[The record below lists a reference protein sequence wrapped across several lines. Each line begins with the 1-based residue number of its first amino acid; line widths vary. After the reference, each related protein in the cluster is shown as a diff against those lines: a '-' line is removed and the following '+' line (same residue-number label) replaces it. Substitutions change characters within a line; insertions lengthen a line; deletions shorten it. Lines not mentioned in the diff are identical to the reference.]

1 MANHPALKTLER
13 TRMAIRA
20 NALGEAYALA
30 EAAHRMLEQI
40 PGAPPQA
47 LVASSYYGY
56 LHGTVGGH
64 PREALE
70 ICRHAAHAVFWEP
83 RVFEFLARLELLV
96 GTRSRALGA
105 VERGLQLSASDREL
119 NALRKSLGMRQ
130 PPPVSFLHRGH
141 PVNVVLGKIRHRMQ
155 TGPVRTSA

>member
-13 TRMAIRA
+13 ARMALRA

-30 EAAHRMLEQI
+30 EAAHRMVEQI

-47 LVASSYYGY
+47 LVASAYYGF

-70 ICRHAAHAVFWEP
+70 LCRKASRAVFWEP
-83 RVFEFLARLELLV
+83 RVFEFLARMELLV
-96 GTRSRALGA
+96 GSRSAALGA
-105 VERGLQLSASDREL
+105 VQRGLQLSASDREL
-119 NALRKSLGMRQ
+119 NSLRRSLGMRQ
-130 PPPVSFLHRGH
+130 PPPLTFLDRGH
-141 PVNVVLGKIRHRMQ
+141 PINVMLGKIRHRMQ
-155 TGPVRTSA
+155 TGPVRVSA